1 MLKKEVILPEFVDTR
16 LAAHS
21 EIRAL
26 DEAIKVRRSLGL
38 PVTEDIINELYV
50 YNIDLRNMYATGKA
64 GIPSMIPKC
73 RCPNCLKLTEGINT
87 IRHE

>member
-16 LAAHS
+16 LAAQS

-64 GIPSMIPKC
+64 GIPRMSPKC
-73 RCPNCLKLTEGINT
+73 RCPNCLKLTE
-87 IRHE
+87 